1 MALEKKSKLSLV
13 VPLDGKLNIIRIRNQ
28 FINSKYALI
37 EIIALEKSQFTFASP
52 LCLPTSHQ
60 VTYGFE
66 FTIFGHSFQVNG
78 SVELESNND
87 NEYIYKAVIQS
98 EDHVVS
104 EMLYAINQL
113 AVTQNTEY
121 VKLSKSYT
129 PEPSSAVNTVDLI
142 C

>member
-28 FINSKYALI
+28 LINSKYALI

-52 LCLPTSHQ
+52 LSLPTSHQ

-66 FTIFGHSFQVNG
+66 FTIFGQSFQVNG
-78 SVELESNND
+78 SIELESNND
-87 NEYIYKAVIQS
+87 NEYIYKAIIQS
-98 EDHVVS
+98 EDHVDS

-113 AVTQNTEY
+113 AVTQNTEH

>member
-1 MALEKKSKLSLV
+1 MALERKRKLSLV
-13 VPLDGKLNIIRIRNQ
+13 VPLDGKLNILRIRNQ
-28 FINSKYALI
+28 LINSKYALI

-52 LCLPTSHQ
+52 LCLPTNHQ
-60 VTYGFE
+60 VIYGFE
-66 FTIFGHSFQVNG
+66 FSIFGQLFQVNG
-78 SVELESNND
+78 RIELESNND
-87 NEYIYKAVIQS
+87 NEYTYKAVIKS
-98 EDHVVS
+98 EEHVDS

-129 PEPSSAVNTVDLI
+129 PEPSSALNTVDLI

>member
-1 MALEKKSKLSLV
+1 MSLEKKSKLSLV

-28 FINSKYALI
+28 LINSKYALI
-37 EIIALEKSQFTFASP
+37 EIIALEKSQFTFASS
-52 LCLPTSHQ
+52 LCLPTTLQ

-66 FTIFGHSFQVNG
+66 FTIFGQSFQVNG
-78 SVELESNND
+78 SIELESNND

-129 PEPSSAVNTVDLI
+129 PEPSSTVNTVDLI

>member
-1 MALEKKSKLSLV
+1 MALEKKRKLSLV

-28 FINSKYALI
+28 LINSKYARI

-66 FTIFGHSFQVNG
+66 FTIFGRTFQVKG
-78 SVELESNND
+78 DIVLECND
-87 NEYIYKAVIQS
+87 DHEFIYKAVIQS
-98 EDHVVS
+98 EDHADS

-121 VKLSKSYT
+121 SKLSKSYT
-129 PEPSSAVNTVDLI
+129 PEPCSAENTVDLI

>member
-1 MALEKKSKLSLV
+1 MALERKSKLSLV

-28 FINSKYALI
+28 LINSKYALI

-52 LCLPTSHQ
+52 LCFPTSHQ

-66 FTIFGHSFQVNG
+66 FTIFGQSFQVKG
-78 SVELESNND
+78 SIELESNND

-129 PEPSSAVNTVDLI
+129 SEPSSAVNTVDLI

>member
-1 MALEKKSKLSLV
+1 MALERKSKLSLI

-28 FINSKYALI
+28 LINSKYAQI
-37 EIIALEKSQFTFASP
+37 EIIALGKSQFTFACP

-66 FTIFGHSFQVNG
+66 FTIFGQSFQVNG
-78 SVELESNND
+78 SIELESNND
-87 NEYIYKAVIQS
+87 NEYIYKAVIHS
-98 EDHVVS
+98 EDHMDS

-129 PEPSSAVNTVDLI
+129 SEPSSAVNTVDLI

>member
-13 VPLDGKLNIIRIRNQ
+13 IPLDGKLNIIRIRNQ
-28 FINSKYALI
+28 LINSKYALI

-52 LCLPTSHQ
+52 LCLPSNHH

-66 FTIFGHSFQVNG
+66 FTIFDQSFQVNG
-78 SVELESNND
+78 TIELESNND

-98 EDHVVS
+98 EDHADS

-113 AVTQNTEY
+113 AVSQNTEY

-129 PEPSSAVNTVDLI
+129 PESCSSVNTVDLI

>member
-1 MALEKKSKLSLV
+1 MALERKSKLSLV

-28 FINSKYALI
+28 LINSKYALI
-37 EIIALEKSQFTFASP
+37 EITALEKSQFTFASP

-66 FTIFGHSFQVNG
+66 FTIFGQSFQVNG
-78 SVELESNND
+78 SIELESNND
-87 NEYIYKAVIQS
+87 NEYIYKAAIQS
-98 EDHVVS
+98 EDHVDS

-129 PEPSSAVNTVDLI
+129 SEPSSAVNTVDLI

>member
-28 FINSKYALI
+28 LINSKYALI

-66 FTIFGHSFQVNG
+66 FTIFGQSFQVNG
-78 SVELESNND
+78 SIELESNND
-87 NEYIYKAVIQS
+87 NEYIYKAIIQS
-98 EDHVVS
+98 EDHVDS